1 MIQKK
6 FLIENKLH
14 YENYPYAED
23 YKLWIEI
30 AKKGGIF
37 YVESQPLL
45 YYRISET
52 QITQKKREEQIKTSE
67 KILLE
72 VLYYLIEK
80 NKNDF
85 PELMLIFEALDK
97 LREKE
102 MVPFNGLVE
111 VFQKIFHLNKSRL
124 LSP

>member
-1 MIQKK
+1 M
-6 FLIENKLH
+6 
-14 YENYPYAED
+14 
-23 YKLWIEI
+23 
-30 AKKGGIF
+30 
-37 YVESQPLL
+37 ESQPLL

-111 VFQKIFHLNKSRL
+111 VFQKILG
-124 LSP
+124 

>member
-1 MIQKK
+1 MKQFWKNVPVERIAHSFCSLVKYPLLVFLQGNFIFHPTVMIRKK

-52 QITQKKREEQIKTSE
+52 QITQKKER
-67 KILLE
+67 
-72 VLYYLIEK
+72 
-80 NKNDF
+80 NK
-85 PELMLIFEALDK
+85 
-97 LREKE
+97 
-102 MVPFNGLVE
+102 
-111 VFQKIFHLNKSRL
+111 
-124 LSP
+124 

>member
-1 MIQKK
+1 M
-6 FLIENKLH
+6 H

-72 VLYYLIEK
+72 L
-80 NKNDF
+80 
-85 PELMLIFEALDK
+85 FEERALE
-97 LREKE
+97 R
-102 MVPFNGLVE
+102 G
-111 VFQKIFHLNKSRL
+111 
-124 LSP
+124 

>member
-1 MIQKK
+1 MQLYNFFPDDDLWVTHTIQ
-6 FLIENKLH
+6 H
-14 YENYPYAED
+14 RP
-23 YKLWIEI
+23 
-30 AKKGGIF
+30 
-37 YVESQPLL
+37 
-45 YYRISET
+45 
-52 QITQKKREEQIKTSE
+52 
-67 KILLE
+67 
-72 VLYYLIEK
+72 
-80 NKNDF
+80 KNDF